1 MRVMQL
7 YFKRDNEHLRRVK
20 HALRDL
26 RREFHARI
34 TEAVQL
40 MLRESQ
46 DTTKPR
52 QTQLETRIVETNKA
66 TKTTA

>member
-1 MRVMQL
+1 MR
-7 YFKRDNEHLRRVK
+7 FGIC
-20 HALRDL
+20 
-26 RREFHARI
+26 HARI